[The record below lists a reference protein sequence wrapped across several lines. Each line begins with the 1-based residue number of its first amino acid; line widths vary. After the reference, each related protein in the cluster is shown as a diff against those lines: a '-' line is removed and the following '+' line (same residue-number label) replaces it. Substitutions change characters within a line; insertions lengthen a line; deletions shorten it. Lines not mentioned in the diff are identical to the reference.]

1 MDVYLLHLND
11 RILCLRIVTSPYL
24 ALTDKNPTVVPIS
37 SATMAAAV
45 GEHGLAPHSHIGG
58 SYHRHPLIASSS
70 FTLCATYRNRSPSQ
84 QSTRQCA
91 KEFLEPHSYSG
102 NEATSTPC
110 CKQTRPCMSHALI
123 SLLSGQASLSHHRTS
138 NLVADDKPA
147 TLVSS
152 HLLPVIPMA
161 SSTPACQAAPCS
173 RPTIPWSTLPVPST
187 NL

>member
-1 MDVYLLHLND
+1 M
-11 RILCLRIVTSPYL
+11 LCLAFLDDDREVRCIANRGIPKLLSAIEEL
-24 ALTDKNPTVVPIS
+24 SDMLTLICLNHTYGCIPIASQRPDTLPPDRHFPIFGFNRQNPTVVPIS

-110 CKQTRPCMSHALI
+110 CKQPGPACRM
-123 SLLSGQASLSHHRTS
+123 LLSACCLDKHRY
-138 NLVADDKPA
+138 
-147 TLVSS
+147 
-152 HLLPVIPMA
+152 
-161 SSTPACQAAPCS
+161 
-173 RPTIPWSTLPVPST
+173 RTIAQVTW
-187 NL
+187 